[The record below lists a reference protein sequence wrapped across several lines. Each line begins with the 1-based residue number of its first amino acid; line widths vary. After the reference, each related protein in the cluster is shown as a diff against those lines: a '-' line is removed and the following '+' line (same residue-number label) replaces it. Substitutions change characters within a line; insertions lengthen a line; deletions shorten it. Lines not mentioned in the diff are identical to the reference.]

1 MMLRSSSWLV
11 ALADAV
17 CRFLDL
23 PSPRDP
29 VLPTHSTSRPL
40 SPSSP
45 VGFAPDQF
53 LPDDRWV
60 TAIEAGNGSRSVYV
74 PMDMRHRK
82 TVTNIQSV

>member
-29 VLPTHSTSRPL
+29 VLPTPALTPSLSRPQ
-40 SPSSP
+40 SP

-53 LPDDRWV
+53 LPDDRW
-60 TAIEAGNGSRSVYV
+60 TRQIEAGTGGRSVFV
-74 PMDMRHRK
+74 PMDRLRHRS
-82 TVTNIQSV
+82 TVQNV

>member
-11 ALADAV
+11 AIADAV

-29 VLPTHSTSRPL
+29 VLPTHSVASPSL
-40 SPSSP
+40 SPVSP
-45 VGFAPDQF
+45 VGFAPEQF

-60 TAIEAGNGSRSVYV
+60 TAIEAGNGSRSVFV
-74 PMDMRHRK
+74 PMDRLRHRS
-82 TVTNIQSV
+82 TIQNV

>member
-11 ALADAV
+11 AIADAV

-29 VLPTHSTSRPL
+29 VLPTHAPSPSL

-53 LPDDRWV
+53 LPDDRW
-60 TAIEAGNGSRSVYV
+60 TRQIEAGTGGRSVFV
-74 PMDMRHRK
+74 PMDRLRHRG
-82 TVTNIQSV
+82 TVQNV